1 MIARTLTMRRGVLL
15 ALVAAPLLCGCSEGS
30 YAENSETDQNT
41 ESVADHTVAQNDR
54 YTATGQPGSTNQID
68 TIKILALGDSLTE
81 GYGLDNLDDAFPAQL
96 EAALQAQGYTV
107 EVLDA
112 GISGDTT
119 AGGRSRLEWSLAEN
133 PDAVIVELGGNDG
146 LRAIDPDVTY
156 ANLDSILSRLQ
167 QRDIPVLLAGMLA
180 PPNLGREYGDRF
192 MGAYQRLA
200 EEYDVV
206 FYPFF
211 LEGVAGD
218 PALNQA
224 DRIHPNE
231 AGIDV
236 IVERITPY
244 AAQLV
249 DRVVDA
255 RRSDPAS

>member
-30 YAENSETDQNT
+30 YAENGGTDQA
-41 ESVADHTVAQNDR
+41 ESSAVDR
-54 YTATGQPGSTNQID
+54 TFAEKDEIVTATGQHSVSQTD
-68 TIKILALGDSLTE
+68 TIRILALGDSLTA
-81 GYGLDNLDDAFPAQL
+81 GYGLDDLNDAFPARL
-96 EAALQAQGYTV
+96 EAALNADGYAV
-107 EVLDA
+107 EILDA

-119 AGGRSRLEWSLAEN
+119 AGGRSRLDWSLADN

-156 ANLDSILSRLQ
+156 DNLNAILNRLQ
-167 QRDIPVLLAGMLA
+167 QDGIPVLLAGMLA

-192 MGAYQRLA
+192 VAVYERLA

-211 LEGVAGD
+211 LDGVAGD
-218 PALNQA
+218 PALNQD

-231 AGIDV
+231 AGVDI
-236 IVERITPY
+236 IVERIAPFVT
-244 AAQLV
+244 QLV
-249 DRVVDA
+249 ERVVDA
-255 RRSDPAS
+255 RASDPAS